1 MEYRFIF
8 DISII
13 LLATKCLSILTKRYN
28 MPQVVGALVAGL
40 LLGPSFL
47 GIIEPTEFL
56 DCVSELGVIVLM
68 FSAGLETDLKEL
80 KRSGKASFVIALL
93 GVIIPLLGGY
103 GAAALFNQGQEGAF
117 LENLFVGVVLTATSV
132 SITVETLKEMGKLST
147 KASNAILGAAI
158 IDDVLG
164 LLALTIVTSLGDQ
177 SVSLLLVVIKIVAF
191 FAMSI
196 ILGIFLHKII
206 QKWMDSAS
214 WDRKRFAI
222 IALAFGFLYS
232 FVSEHFFGVADITGA
247 FIAGLIISGTTRVT
261 YVASRCEILSYMFL
275 SPVFFASIGIQ
286 VVLPQWTSS
295 IILFTVLLIIVA
307 VISKM
312 VGCGLGAKLCKYSN
326 KDALRIGIGMV
337 SRGEVALIV
346 ANKGAA
352 AGLMNAAFM
361 TPIVLMVTVTVILS
375 PILLKLAYK
384 SKPDSFMDL
393 EHSELQEN
401 YSEIQDFETASQ
413 AILDMHD
420 ELQGKPTGGKKQ
432 K

>member
-1 MEYRFIF
+1 
-8 DISII
+8 
-13 LLATKCLSILTKRYN
+13 
-28 MPQVVGALVAGL
+28 
-40 LLGPSFL
+40 
-47 GIIEPTEFL
+47 
-56 DCVSELGVIVLM
+56 
-68 FSAGLETDLKEL
+68 
-80 KRSGKASFVIALL
+80 
-93 GVIIPLLGGY
+93 
-103 GAAALFNQGQEGAF
+103 
-117 LENLFVGVVLTATSV
+117 
-132 SITVETLKEMGKLST
+132 
-147 KASNAILGAAI
+147 
-158 IDDVLG
+158 
-164 LLALTIVTSLGDQ
+164 
-177 SVSLLLVVIKIVAF
+177 
-191 FAMSI
+191 
-196 ILGIFLHKII
+196 
-206 QKWMDSAS
+206 
-214 WDRKRFAI
+214 
-222 IALAFGFLYS
+222 
-232 FVSEHFFGVADITGA
+232 
-247 FIAGLIISGTTRVT
+247 
-261 YVASRCEILSYMFL
+261 MFL

-286 VVLPQWTSS
+286 VVLPQWTTS
-295 IILFTVLLIIVA
+295 IILFTVLLILVA

-352 AGLMNAAFM
+352 AGLMNTAFM